1 MKKIKY
7 IFLILLIGAIQ
18 SCDYLELSPVDS
30 YGISN
35 YWSTKDQVERY
46 VRGLHYRLRER
57 QEVFF
62 KMGELRG
69 GTFVGASSSLFN
81 QSISDVAAVNNNL
94 TVTNSVITNWG
105 NFYMDIMQINHAIQ
119 SVPGTGAL
127 NETEKNYYMGI
138 LHGLRSFYYF
148 HLFRTYGGVPLIET
162 ARVMDGS
169 FTPADLN
176 QPRATEEEIYTFLV
190 KDIKA
195 SDDYFEKDEYTIN
208 STDKSSYWSKAATKM
223 LKAEILLWG

>member
-138 LHGLRSFYYF
+138 LHGLRSFY
-148 HLFRTYGGVPLIET
+148 P
-162 ARVMDGS
+162 
-169 FTPADLN
+169 
-176 QPRATEEEIYTFLV
+176 
-190 KDIKA
+190 
-195 SDDYFEKDEYTIN
+195 
-208 STDKSSYWSKAATKM
+208 
-223 LKAEILLWG
+223 

>member
-18 SCDYLELSPVDS
+18 SCDYLDLSPVDS

-57 QEVFF
+57 QEIFF

-69 GTFVGASSSLFN
+69 GTFVGSSSSLFN

-119 SVPGTGAL
+119 SVPGTDAL

-138 LHGLRSFYYF
+138 LYGLRSFYYF

-176 QPRATEEEIYTFLV
+176 QPRATEEEIYAF
-190 KDIKA
+190 
-195 SDDYFEKDEYTIN
+195 
-208 STDKSSYWSKAATKM
+208 W
-223 LKAEILLWG
+223 